1 MGGSFRA
8 VSDSDL
14 PQQRTNRIFVS
25 SVPPTM
31 VLCGHTN
38 KILVP
43 ILLFGIYKMSN
54 KSLQRTLRTLAADL
68 GVSHQ
73 YIGHEV

>member
-1 MGGSFRA
+1 MGGSFRGG
-8 VSDSDL
+8 SDSDL

-43 ILLFGIYKMSN
+43 ILLFGIYKIS

-68 GVSHQ
+68 SVSPQ